1 MNSHPFDMIPIIDP
15 KGSGKIIGIVTADGI
30 MKLLTETKTKEN

>member
-1 MNSHPFDMIPIIDP
+1 MISVIDP
-15 KGSGKIIGIVTADGI
+15 KDGGKIIGIVTADGI